1 MIQPSTFDFL
11 KKLKKNNNR
20 DWVEKNRATMERAK
34 EDFQQVTAAL
44 INEMGKFDP
53 DIAPLE
59 AKRCIFRLNRDIRF
73 SKNKAPYKTAMG
85 AYMNRGGKKLNT
97 AGYYFHAEPG
107 NCFLAGGLWMPEP
120 EHLAKVRQEIDYNLD
135 EWKGIL
141 TNKKFKKYFKDG
153 LDQSSLLTRPP
164 KGYDADNPALSF
176 LKLRSF
182 TVSMPLDD
190 KIMFEKS
197 LNKKCASAFQNLK
210 PMIDFLN
217 RALD

>member
-44 INEMGKFDP
+44 INEMGRFDP
-53 DIAPLE
+53 DIATLE

-120 EHLAKVRQEIDYNLD
+120 EHLAKVRQEIDYNLG
-135 EWKGIL
+135 EWKAL
-141 TNKKFKKYFKDG
+141 LNNKSFKKYFKDG
-153 LDQSSLLTRPP
+153 LDESSQLSRPP
-164 KGYDADNPALSF
+164 KGYGADNPALPF
-176 LKLRSF
+176 LKLKSF

-190 KIMFEKS
+190 KKMFERS
-197 LNKKCASAFQNLK
+197 LIKNCSAAFQSLK
-210 PMIDFLN
+210 PLIDFLN